1 MSKNYYKSGDWNLIC
16 DVCSSKIKAS
26 KSKHRW
32 DGFIVCPSCYETRH
46 PQDFL
51 RSKADKQSVPYSRPR
66 PADVYVHSC
75 TIASSS
81 SYAGLGTADCSKADT
96 TYNST
101 YNDLLIEY
109 VCTIQSRSAIAGVA
123 VAGCVKAGFNLAG
136 YF

>member
-1 MSKNYYKSGDWNLIC
+1 MLKTYYKSGDWNLIC

-75 TIASSS
+75 SIQTQSD
-81 SYAGLGTADCSKADT
+81 YADIGTADCCRADMNFGY
-96 TYNST
+96 TYAE
-101 YNDLLIEY
+101 L
-109 VCTIQSRSAIAGVA
+109 
-123 VAGCVKAGFNLAG
+123 VAGRI
-136 YF
+136 

>member
-1 MSKNYYKSGDWNLIC
+1 MLKTYYKSGDWNLIC

-75 TIASSS
+75 SIATSSA
-81 SYAGLGTADCSKADT
+81 YVGLATADCSQADNT
-96 TYNST
+96 FNST
-101 YNDLLIEY
+101 YNELLQNFVCSIQSKSAISGIGISG
-109 VCTIQSRSAIAGVA
+109 CTI
-123 VAGCVKAGFNLAG
+123 AGFNLSG
-136 YF
+136 YL

>member
-1 MSKNYYKSGDWNLIC
+1 MLKTYYKSGDWNLIC

-75 TIASSS
+75 SMATSSA
-81 SYAGLGTADCSKADT
+81 YTELATADCSMADIT
-96 TYNST
+96 HNSS
-101 YNDLLIEY
+101 YDELLNNYI
-109 VCTIQSRSAIAGVA
+109 CSIQTRTAISGIGVS
-123 VAGCVKAGFNLAG
+123 GCVRAGFNLTG
-136 YF
+136 YL